1 MSNNLKIKVHES
13 RGVLGTVQFYELL
26 SVRKDNVDITDKAW
40 KHRYSSAD
48 ELYDAL
54 DDITGG
60 STRRGNLNY
69 KRGQE
74 ESTIEGYLDLT
85 YTDKQA
91 DWSFRVWVCLEFTD
105 PIATAKA
112 DLGL

>member
-13 RGVLGTVQFYELL
+13 RDVLGTVQSYELI
-26 SVRKDNVDITDKAW
+26 SVYKGGVAITDKVW
-40 KHRYSSAD
+40 KPRYSSAD
-48 ELYDAL
+48 ELYNAL
-54 DDITGG
+54 DEITGG
-60 STRRGNLNY
+60 STRGNLNY

-74 ESTIEGYLDLT
+74 ESAIEGYLDLT
-85 YTDKQA
+85 YTDRQA

-105 PIATAKA
+105 PVATAKA